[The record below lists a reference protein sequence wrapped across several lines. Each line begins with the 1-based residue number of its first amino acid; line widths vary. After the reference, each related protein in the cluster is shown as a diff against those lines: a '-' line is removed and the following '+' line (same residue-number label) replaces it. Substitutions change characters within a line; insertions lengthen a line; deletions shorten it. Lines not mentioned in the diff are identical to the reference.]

1 MPTLNNPSRQQ
12 SVAAVAVIREEV
24 GGLWT
29 ARGVSGRRRRTGGW
43 WCIILYINGRKSPRW
58 HVGGLNQAAN
68 IDGSDL
74 PLLTRPF
81 LILVPNQVYL
91 GLFGFYAPIQ
101 VHVPAWHVVCTHAFV
116 PRQCKTLLQFF
127 PGSSSG
133 SRSIG
138 EASLAAARTSTY
150 DLVDLRAKA
159 CTFLKETPDRVSTA
173 SSF

>member
-1 MPTLNNPSRQQ
+1 MKNEKINYMQLSWKNPIPNPGIQIHGQWPYPHHYNKRSVPTLNNPGRQQ

-24 GGLWT
+24 GGLRT
-29 ARGVSGRRRRTGGW
+29 AARGVSGRRRRTGG

-91 GLFGFYAPIQ
+91 GLCLDFMRPFKSMSQRDMSFAHTPLCPDNAR
-101 VHVPAWHVVCTHAFV
+101 HCFN
-116 PRQCKTLLQFF
+116 FF
-127 PGSSSG
+127 Q
-133 SRSIG
+133 
-138 EASLAAARTSTY
+138 AAA
-150 DLVDLRAKA
+150 LVDL
-159 CTFLKETPDRVSTA
+159 
-173 SSF
+173 